1 MSSFFKAVFNSFMF
15 ILNISRIPLLKEIS
29 FKASYKIDESRAD
42 LASSR

>member
-1 MSSFFKAVFNSFMF
+1 MF